1 MSRRKCGWAPGGL
14 QRQMWCARR
23 TSRGTLVL
31 IHRYAKQPTC
41 VCVDFGSAGRTLGAA
56 VTLTN

>member
-1 MSRRKCGWAPGGL
+1 MSRQKCGWAPGGL
-14 QRQMWCARR
+14 QRQMRCARR

-31 IHRYAKQPTC
+31 IHRYAKQPMC
-41 VCVDFGSAGRTLGAA
+41 IYVDFGRAGRTLGAV